1 MGNGNSER
9 QANVEKKS
17 EAVAMIY
24 EPVTHTCRSGDA
36 GNGEVTVARESRVRS
51 AMIVATHQIRRQKR
65 QGNSTEGTQNNNKKN
80 WPQRGADAFH
90 DYDGLP
96 QRTNVISHW
105 PLSTDCE
112 SSHL

>member
-9 QANVEKKS
+9 QANVEKKF

-24 EPVTHTCRSGDA
+24 EPVTHTCRSGDV

-65 QGNSTEGTQNNNKKN
+65 QGNSTEGTQKKKKKLA
-80 WPQRGADAFH
+80 PARSRCISRLRRPAATYQRNLALAAIN
-90 DYDGLP
+90 GL
-96 QRTNVISHW
+96 
-105 PLSTDCE
+105 
-112 SSHL
+112 

>member
-9 QANVEKKS
+9 QANVEQKS

-24 EPVTHTCRSGDA
+24 EPVTHTCRSGDV

-65 QGNSTEGTQNNNKKN
+65 QGNSTEGTQKKKKTG
-80 WPQRGADAFH
+80 PSEEQMHFTTTTACR
-90 DYDGLP
+90 
-96 QRTNVISHW
+96 NV
-105 PLSTDCE
+105 PT
-112 SSHL
+112 